1 MWSWKSVN
9 NCHHQSHTITG
20 GRANMWE
27 GHSSKRKSQEGEKWT
42 QVESASLQYLH
53 LHLQINSNLQIK
65 NFEQS
70 MRVDLFKIQ
79 KLVCK
84 LSLPVQIWSYYRLL
98 MKSFAAHGHV
108 LMITIIQSHDHWLI
122 AHSTWARHG
131 VRERK
136 WRAGSGE
143 AALNLKSFKLLLKL
157 WNYCQHLSLITFSL
171 SLSSLYTESSSK
183 QFELKQNS
191 VFFNFNFK
199 KLYFTSF
206 T

>member
-1 MWSWKSVN
+1 
-9 NCHHQSHTITG
+9 
-20 GRANMWE
+20 
-27 GHSSKRKSQEGEKWT
+27 
-42 QVESASLQYLH
+42 
-53 LHLQINSNLQIK
+53 
-65 NFEQS
+65 
-70 MRVDLFKIQ
+70 
-79 KLVCK
+79 
-84 LSLPVQIWSYYRLL
+84 
-98 MKSFAAHGHV
+98 
-108 LMITIIQSHDHWLI
+108 MITIIQSHDHWLI

-191 VFFNFNFK
+191 VFFNSISKSYILPPSHSGRYLLLRTGNNSPKGMFQNLPK
-199 KLYFTSF
+199 KLPTYYAKSCQISF
-206 T
+206 NQDYDLPILSKKKLQRSHDRIGVPANSCFKLFLLKLTKVSKF

>member
-9 NCHHQSHTITG
+9 NCHHQSHTISCDEQVEERICEKDTVRRE
-20 GRANMWE
+20 RAKRERN
-27 GHSSKRKSQEGEKWT
+27 GHRWK
-42 QVESASLQYLH
+42 ESASLQYLH

-70 MRVDLFKIQ
+70 TRVDLFKIQ

-143 AALNLKSFKLLLKL
+143 AVA
-157 WNYCQHLSLITFSL
+157 
-171 SLSSLYTESSSK
+171 
-183 QFELKQNS
+183 
-191 VFFNFNFK
+191 
-199 KLYFTSF
+199 
-206 T
+206 